1 MRRAIGA
8 AAFAALLCAATA
20 ENRRAGAYAL
30 EKCKSGPM
38 PAKLVLACNNATDA
52 WNAED
57 GCDRDDDDDD
67 DDADLWGDD
76 EPCGGGGKVSLR
88 VVNARVYRAEANLAL
103 LLRDEVNADILF
115 RLADAMA
122 RDETSDLRERARLLR
137 RAGAAGTSYLKKRR
151 KKRRR
156 PAR

>member
-1 MRRAIGA
+1 MSRASSA
-8 AAFAALLCAATA
+8 AAFAVLLCAATA

-57 GCDRDDDDDD
+57 GCDRDDDDDAD
-67 DDADLWGDD
+67 DDDD
-76 EPCGGGGKVSLR
+76 EPCGGGGEVSLR

-103 LLRDEVNADILF
+103 LLRDAVNADILF

-137 RAGAAGTSYLKKRR
+137 RAGAAGTASPKRRR
-151 KKRRR
+151 KKRKR

>member
-1 MRRAIGA
+1 MRRASSA
-8 AAFAALLCAATA
+8 AAFAVLLCAATA

-67 DDADLWGDD
+67 ADDDD
-76 EPCGGGGKVSLR
+76 EPCGGGGEVSLR

-103 LLRDEVNADILF
+103 LLRDAVTADILF

-137 RAGAAGTSYLKKRR
+137 RAGAAGSASPKRRR
-151 KKRRR
+151 KKRKR

>member
-1 MRRAIGA
+1 MRRASSA
-8 AAFAALLCAATA
+8 AAFAVLLCAATA
-20 ENRRAGAYAL
+20 ETRRAGAYAL

-67 DDADLWGDD
+67 ADDDD
-76 EPCGGGGKVSLR
+76 EPCGGGGEVSLR
-88 VVNARVYRAEANLAL
+88 VVNARVYRAEGNLAL
-103 LLRDEVNADILF
+103 LLRDAVTADILF

-137 RAGAAGTSYLKKRR
+137 RAGAAGTASPKRRR
-151 KKRRR
+151 KKRKR

>member
-8 AAFAALLCAATA
+8 AAFA
-20 ENRRAGAYAL
+20 
-30 EKCKSGPM
+30 
-38 PAKLVLACNNATDA
+38 
-52 WNAED
+52 NAED

-67 DDADLWGDD
+67 DDDDD

-103 LLRDEVNADILF
+103 LLRDAVNADILF

-122 RDETSDLRERARLLR
+122 RDETSDLRSAPAARGAGTASR
-137 RAGAAGTSYLKKRR
+137 RGGEKEKETRTLEDIRAAGGMCGGPRRTSP
-151 KKRRR
+151 R
-156 PAR
+156 PSD

>member
-1 MRRAIGA
+1 MRRASSA

-30 EKCKSGPM
+30 EKCKTGPM

-57 GCDRDDDDDD
+57 GCDRDDDDDAD
-67 DDADLWGDD
+67 DDD
-76 EPCGGGGKVSLR
+76 EPCGGGGEVSLR

-137 RAGAAGTSYLKKRR
+137 RAGAAGTASPKRRRKRR
-151 KKRRR
+151 KR

>member
-1 MRRAIGA
+1 MRRASSA
-8 AAFAALLCAATA
+8 AAFAVLLCAATA

-67 DDADLWGDD
+67 ADDDD
-76 EPCGGGGKVSLR
+76 EPCGGGGEVSLR

-103 LLRDEVNADILF
+103 LLRDAVTADILF

-137 RAGAAGTSYLKKRR
+137 RAGAAGTASPKKRR

>member
-1 MRRAIGA
+1 MRRASSA
-8 AAFAALLCAATA
+8 AAFAVLLCAATA

-67 DDADLWGDD
+67 DDDDD
-76 EPCGGGGKVSLR
+76 EPCGGGGEVSLR

-103 LLRDEVNADILF
+103 LLRDAVTADILF

-137 RAGAAGTSYLKKRR
+137 RAGAAGTASPKKRR

>member
-1 MRRAIGA
+1 MRRASSA
-8 AAFAALLCAATA
+8 AAFAVLLCAATA

-38 PAKLVLACNNATDA
+38 PAKLVVACNNATDA

-137 RAGAAGTSYLKKRR
+137 RAGAAGTASPKRRR
-151 KKRRR
+151 KKRKR

>member
-1 MRRAIGA
+1 MRRASSA
-8 AAFAALLCAATA
+8 AAFAVLLCAATA

-67 DDADLWGDD
+67 ADDDD

-103 LLRDEVNADILF
+103 LLRDAVHADILF

-122 RDETSDLRERARLLR
+122 RDETSDLQERARLLR
-137 RAGAAGTSYLKKRR
+137 RAGAAGTASPKRRR
-151 KKRRR
+151 KKRKR

>member
-67 DDADLWGDD
+67 DDDDD
-76 EPCGGGGKVSLR
+76 EPCGGGGEVSLR

-103 LLRDEVNADILF
+103 LLRDAVNADILF

-137 RAGAAGTSYLKKRR
+137 RAGAAGTASPKRRR
-151 KKRRR
+151 KKRKR

>member
-1 MRRAIGA
+1 MRRASSA
-8 AAFAALLCAATA
+8 AAFAVLLCAATA

-67 DDADLWGDD
+67 ADDDD
-76 EPCGGGGKVSLR
+76 EPAGGGGKVSLR

-103 LLRDEVNADILF
+103 LLRDAVNADILF

-137 RAGAAGTSYLKKRR
+137 RAGAAGTASPKRRR
-151 KKRRR
+151 KKRKR

>member
-8 AAFAALLCAATA
+8 AAFAVLLCAATA

-67 DDADLWGDD
+67 DDDDD
-76 EPCGGGGKVSLR
+76 EPR
-88 VVNARVYRAEANLAL
+88 RR
-103 LLRDEVNADILF
+103 RQ
-115 RLADAMA
+115 AMA
-122 RDETSDLRERARLLR
+122 PYASESDNDDDDSDNNNSVNDDNDGGDIDVA
-137 RAGAAGTSYLKKRR
+137 
-151 KKRRR
+151 
-156 PAR
+156 